1 MAARAKNDDFCS
13 SLLSH
18 SFISKSLRVAP
29 PLSVTSSSYLHFNA
43 AGSSLPPPCVVESQE
58 KYLQLEAKIGG
69 YEAAKA
75 HYQALNTL
83 LYAAVAK
90 LINAPSS
97 DTIFITDSATTAWIQ
112 LIYSMCQSF
121 SWGPGDII
129 LVSTFEYAANFVAF
143 LQLKKRYGFEVEVVP
158 ATPLQPFWQRFNPAT
173 ERTFPHEGEG
183 NGALDIAA
191 LRRLLRQ
198 HKSRIVL
205 VAITHI
211 PTNGGLVNPAA
222 TVGKC
227 IAEHNRIY
235 ADAYQQQLT
244 ARHGNGKHRPAKCLF
259 VLDACQTVGQI
270 PIDVQE
276 QGCDAFSAT
285 ARKYLRGP
293 RGIGFGYIKQD
304 LLQLK
309 IPDGEG
315 TREKKFALEPYSID
329 HFGAV
334 WTTLTNYSIRHDAR
348 RFERW
353 ESSQSLRIGLL
364 AAIQYYFST
373 AKLMHEA
380 CKGYMTKWNH
390 DAERAGMTLLWQR
403 IAGLAEALRER
414 LRNIRK
420 DVGNSPPSRFHLAAP
435 TATMRVT
442 VHDIGAVKCG
452 IVTFS
457 VVVVYKNFE
466 FKDTSQKRVTS
477 DKTSPFSAHTNHF
490 TSSQSNRKDEG
501 VSSAKQ
507 SSVVVVPVPVNDVFN
522 IITTSSGVSPTHEMY
537 QNANTRIIDPHVHE
551 SRPLPVVT
559 TAVTVSPV
567 SSTRWD
573 MEQRVGVR
581 AALLSSV
588 HQSCEAPPTPGS
600 ESSMCSVLTR
610 VDSRV
615 DDGIIR
621 ASVHYYNTLEEV
633 NEFARRVEAACPLL
647 YERMLQRQHKKCNL

>member
-1 MAARAKNDDFCS
+1 
-13 SLLSH
+13 
-18 SFISKSLRVAP
+18 
-29 PLSVTSSSYLHFNA
+29 
-43 AGSSLPPPCVVESQE
+43 
-58 KYLQLEAKIGG
+58 
-69 YEAAKA
+69 
-75 HYQALNTL
+75 
-83 LYAAVAK
+83 
-90 LINAPSS
+90 
-97 DTIFITDSATTAWIQ
+97 
-112 LIYSMCQSF
+112 
-121 SWGPGDII
+121 
-129 LVSTFEYAANFVAF
+129 
-143 LQLKKRYGFEVEVVP
+143 
-158 ATPLQPFWQRFNPAT
+158 
-173 ERTFPHEGEG
+173 
-183 NGALDIAA
+183 
-191 LRRLLRQ
+191 
-198 HKSRIVL
+198 
-205 VAITHI
+205 
-211 PTNGGLVNPAA
+211 
-222 TVGKC
+222 
-227 IAEHNRIY
+227 
-235 ADAYQQQLT
+235 
-244 ARHGNGKHRPAKCLF
+244 
-259 VLDACQTVGQI
+259 
-270 PIDVQE
+270 
-276 QGCDAFSAT
+276 
-285 ARKYLRGP
+285 
-293 RGIGFGYIKQD
+293 
-304 LLQLK
+304 
-309 IPDGEG
+309 
-315 TREKKFALEPYSID
+315 
-329 HFGAV
+329 
-334 WTTLTNYSIRHDAR
+334 
-348 RFERW
+348 
-353 ESSQSLRIGLL
+353 
-364 AAIQYYFST
+364 
-373 AKLMHEA
+373 MHEA

-414 LRNIRK
+414 HRNIRK
-420 DVGNSPPSRFHLAAP
+420 DVGNSPPSQFHLAAP

-477 DKTSPFSAHTNHF
+477 DKTSTFSAHTNHF